1 MKPRF
6 VLDAWALVA
15 LLQAEEPAASHV
27 RRLLEM
33 ARNGQADLFASMI
46 NIGEVT
52 YIVGKSAGISKAWQA
67 LEYVRSLSLSV
78 LSVSDEAVIAAARN
92 KIEHPISY
100 ADAFA
105 VAAARD
111 LGARL
116 VTGDP
121 ELLRLE
127 GPVRIEMLSRDSS
140 YD

>member
-1 MKPRF
+1 
-6 VLDAWALVA
+6 
-15 LLQAEEPAASHV
+15 
-27 RRLLEM
+27 
-33 ARNGQADLFASMI
+33 MI